1 MRCHLR
7 IEADVR
13 ERRLQLVGDLIHK
26 GHPLLRHAQLAGAFV
41 EIKPGQHDDQHHA
54 GAHAQHDG
62 EKVGLWEFLIGGGVG
77 QLPLAERLR
86 TGPVSRRRSL
96 GALQAL
102 APLVQR
108 HPAKAGEHHPPR
120 WHLQSRVRQAGK
132 QALHEPV
139 GIQQQPAQTAVR
151 AFFPIDEGLLRH
163 MPAADGAGSRG
174 WRGDFVD
181 VIAAE
186 LLKRLPGGFSAFC
199 AGAGDESGRNP
210 LKRRPATR
218 IRHDR
223 FRARA
228 EGACPALEFR
238 HQFHWLQPAWRI
250 EGIFTGHFAEFPAG
264 IQGPGPGR
272 PRVLDE
278 PTRCGCGTGRTR
290 RDRIE
295 FIRELP

>member
-1 MRCHLR
+1 
-7 IEADVR
+7 
-13 ERRLQLVGDLIHK
+13 
-26 GHPLLRHAQLAGAFV
+26 
-41 EIKPGQHDDQHHA
+41 
-54 GAHAQHDG
+54 
-62 EKVGLWEFLIGGGVG
+62 
-77 QLPLAERLR
+77 
-86 TGPVSRRRSL
+86 
-96 GALQAL
+96 
-102 APLVQR
+102 
-108 HPAKAGEHHPPR
+108 
-120 WHLQSRVRQAGK
+120 
-132 QALHEPV
+132 
-139 GIQQQPAQTAVR
+139 
-151 AFFPIDEGLLRH
+151 

-250 EGIFTGHFAEFPAG
+250 EGIFTGQLAELPAG
-264 IQGPGPGR
+264 IQGPDPGR

-278 PTRCGCGTGRTR
+278 PTICGRGTGRTR
-290 RDRIE
+290 RDRVE
-295 FIRELP
+295 FIRELPQVVDELVIRRGETFGQDRLHGGIRAFGGIPHQIRPQPRQQGQRQGDEDDEEDGGTTAEHYRAA